1 MVKNLLQ
8 DVVPP
13 PKRSIRNVPVPS
25 YRKKVA
31 QPKVSTQEFEEET
44 RPIKKGGIEKDSL
57 TNGQKKLRLSDME
70 MAPPIMIKTKKGRWK
85 IWLLLIIVLIIGFAV
100 LMGTFFARAE
110 VLITPKQQKVTVSE
124 VVRAGDTTEGVPYE
138 IITLTK
144 IEGKSVSATESE
156 TVEERASGTIVIYNN
171 HNSAPQRL
179 VKNTRF
185 ETTEGLIYRI
195 QDSVTVPGQTTKD
208 GKTVPG
214 SIEAI
219 VYADSPGEKYN
230 IIETDF
236 TIPGFKGDPKYKTF
250 YARSKTPMA
259 GGFIGVR
266 KKVSESVRES
276 TVADLKNI
284 LITKLTQEI
293 KEQVPNN
300 FIMFDEAVFTEFEN
314 APQTDVTDSSVT
326 INIKGTARVAIFDK
340 DLLETFISDKTAPA
354 FNNEEVEFSGITNL
368 KVTIGDKQSVDIKK
382 HQIFEI
388 SIEGDGIIWTV
399 FPEERIK
406 SELAGNS
413 KSILQTVF
421 SQYSSI
427 EEARAKFS
435 PFWKRS
441 FPKNIEDISIVRVFH
456 DK

>member
-25 YRKKVA
+25 YRKKVV
-31 QPKVSTQEFEEET
+31 QPKVPTREFEEET
-44 RPIKKGGIEKDSL
+44 RPIIKGGTEKGDL
-57 TNGQKKLRLSDME
+57 NNEQKKLRLSDVE
-70 MAPPIMIKTKKGRWK
+70 MAPPIMVQTKKARWK
-85 IWLLLIIVLIIGFAV
+85 IWLTLIVVLIIGLAFLV
-100 LMGTFFARAE
+100 GTFFARAE
-110 VLITPKQQKVTVSE
+110 VLITPKQQKITVSE
-124 VVRAGDTTEGVPYE
+124 VIRAGDISEGVPYE
-138 IITLTK
+138 IITLAKT
-144 IEGKSVSATESE
+144 EGKSVSATESE

-171 HNSAPQRL
+171 HNSASQRL

-185 ETTEGLIYRI
+185 ETSEGLIYRI
-195 QDSVTVPGQTTKD
+195 QDSITVPGQTTKD
-208 GKTVPG
+208 GKIVPG
-214 SIEAI
+214 SIEAT

-230 IIETDF
+230 IAETDF

-250 YARSKTPMA
+250 YARSKTPMT

-266 KKVSESVRES
+266 KKVSESVKES
-276 TVADLKNI
+276 TLAELKNI

-314 APQTDVTDSSVT
+314 APQTDVTNSSVT

-354 FNNEEVEFSGITNL
+354 FNNEEVEFTGITSL
-368 KVTIGDKQSVDIKK
+368 QATIKDKQSIDIKN
-382 HQIFEI
+382 HQIFDM
-388 SIEGDGIIWTV
+388 SIEGEGIIWTV
-399 FPEERIK
+399 FPEDRIK

-413 KSILQTVF
+413 KGILQTVF
-421 SQYSSI
+421 PQYSSI
-427 EEARAKFS
+427 EEAKAKFS

-441 FPKNIEDISIVRVFH
+441 FPEDTKDISIVRVFH